1 MKVALCFLISYN
13 HILNK
18 EHIWREWIEP
28 NKDII
33 NVYFHYDE
41 YLKIKSPWIMKH
53 AISPNAVVK
62 TSYYHVAPAYLS
74 LMSFAKNQDR
84 ENIWFIMLSE
94 SCVPIISPNRFRRF
108 FFENYKKSI
117 MSWKKAW
124 WNIDFHKRANLRC
137 IKSEYHLAN
146 DPWFVLKREDLI
158 RCIEYRHYNNKL
170 FQIVCSGGL
179 ANESIF
185 AIILYS
191 YNQLKDV
198 LNNTTHI
205 TDWSRMSSATS
216 PHVFKDGT
224 DIDLN
229 IINNSLR
236 DNTYA
241 MFLRKVHPDF
251 PDTILREFTKKILR
265 EDGDAFNKHSNKISR
280 FAYFIKFF
288 FFCAFTGF
296 ILFIAFENNFKLKY
310 FSWTS

>member
-18 EHIWREWIEP
+18 EYIWREWIEP

-33 NVYFHYDE
+33 NIYFHYDE

-53 AISPNAVVK
+53 AISPDAVVK
-62 TSYYHVAPAYLS
+62 TSYYHVVPAYLA
-74 LMSFAKNQDR
+74 LMSFAKNHDR
-84 ENIWFIMLSE
+84 ENIWFVMLSE
-94 SCVPIISPNRFRRF
+94 SCVPIISPNRFRRL
-108 FFENYKKSI
+108 FFENYDKSI

-124 WNIDFHKRANLRC
+124 WNVDFHKRANLRC

-146 DPWFVLKREDLI
+146 DPWFVLKREDLT
-158 RCIEYRHYNNKL
+158 RCIYYKYYNNNL

-185 AIILYS
+185 AIILYF

-198 LNNTTHI
+198 LNNATHI

-216 PHVFKDGT
+216 PHVFKYGNTADL
-224 DIDLN
+224 DI
-229 IINNSLR
+229 IKNSLR
-236 DNTYA
+236 DNAYA

-251 PDTILREFTKKILR
+251 PDAILHEFTKKILR
-265 EDGDAFNKHSNKISR
+265 EDEDAFNKYSNRRSR
-280 FAYFIKFF
+280 YDYFINFF
-288 FFCAFTGF
+288 FFFAFTGF
-296 ILFIAFENNFKLKY
+296 ILFIAFENNFKNKY
-310 FSWTS
+310 FF